1 MSNMSRLL
9 SYMLFFRIAVFPLWA
24 VAADAQPKQ
33 AEAPKSGDAVPS
45 GAATAQTAEPPTTT
59 DADAPPPKPRKTGVQ
74 PTSIDIVS
82 EADGLK
88 TLAIHFRWTIFPDA
102 SLEVRLVPG
111 AEEKGTQVAPIYFHE
126 HLTDRAREYLYDCL
140 DHSDKGGRKHSFT
153 KDKTVYNM
161 IGRRNSLGNQGV
173 HVQACKEDDKSS
185 KVFAAV
191 YLQLDTWA
199 VDKDTLTLDLAR
211 DEFTEPGTLFVWFFR
226 GSKAIWEEQVR
237 WPGYK

>member
-1 MSNMSRLL
+1 MANMSRLL
-9 SYMLFFRIAVFPLWA
+9 SYLPFFCFPVFPLLA
-24 VAADAQPKQ
+24 AAADAQPRQ

-45 GAATAQTAEPPTTT
+45 GAPTASAAEPAPT
-59 DADAPPPKPRKTGVQ
+59 ADSDSPPQKPRKTGVQ
-74 PTSIDIVS
+74 PTSIDIIS
-82 EADGLK
+82 EAGGLK

-102 SLEVRLVPG
+102 SIEVRLVPG
-111 AEEKGTQVAPIYFHE
+111 AAEKGTQVAPIYFHE
-126 HLTDRAREYLYDCL
+126 QLNNRVHEYLYDCL
-140 DHSDKGGRKHSFT
+140 DHSDKGGRSHKFT
-153 KDKTVYNM
+153 KDKLTYNM

-173 HVQACKEDDKSS
+173 HVQVCKEDDKSS

-191 YLQLDTWA
+191 YVQLSTWA